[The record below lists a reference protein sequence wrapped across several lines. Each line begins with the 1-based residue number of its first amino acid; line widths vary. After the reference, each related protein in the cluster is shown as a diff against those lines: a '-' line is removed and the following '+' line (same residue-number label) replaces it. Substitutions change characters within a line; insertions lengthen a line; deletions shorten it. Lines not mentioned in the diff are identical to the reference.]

1 VNDAIRIERLSK
13 TFDGG
18 RKVLDEVALRI
29 APGEMVALIG
39 ASGSGKSTL
48 MRHIAGF
55 IESDPQPSYIDILG
69 RPIQRDGCIVREV
82 RSIRT
87 DLGFVFQQFN
97 LVNRLSVITNVLTG
111 TLSRVPLWRSLL
123 FLFTREEKT
132 QALAA
137 LAEVGIGELAYRRA
151 GTLSGGQQQRAAL
164 ARTLIQRAKII
175 LADEPIA
182 SLDPESARKVMD
194 VLKRLNR
201 EHGLTVLVSLHQVD
215 FAMKYCAR
223 TIALHRGQVVYDGP
237 SSALT
242 PDLLRQLSGAEAAA
256 LLAPLSV
263 SEFEP
268 NAMPQVG
275 LEPSLDALPER
286 RLETAVAP
294 APAPGTLSASSALCA
309 MPGNQASWNTQ
320 AEPRAAIRPRFARR
334 AS

>member
-1 VNDAIRIERLSK
+1 MDAIRIERLSK

-29 APGEMVALIG
+29 QACEMVALIG

-69 RPIQRDGCIVREV
+69 RSIQRDGRIVREV
-82 RSIRT
+82 RGIRT

-97 LVNRLSVITNVLTG
+97 LINRLSVITNVLTG

-123 FLFTREEKT
+123 FLFTREERA
-132 QALAA
+132 QAQAA
-137 LAEVGIGELAYRRA
+137 LAEVGIGELAYQRA

-164 ARTLIQRAKII
+164 ARTLVQRAKII

-194 VLKRLNR
+194 LLQRLNR

-215 FAMKYCAR
+215 FAMKYCTRAV
-223 TIALHRGQVVYDGP
+223 ALHRGQVVYDGP

-242 PDLLRQLSGAEAAA
+242 PDLLRRLYGVDAQELLGAELAENTSGNAIPA
-256 LLAPLSV
+256 LEAESEKSIPLA
-263 SEFEP
+263 
-268 NAMPQVG
+268 
-275 LEPSLDALPER
+275 SL
-286 RLETAVAP
+286 
-294 APAPGTLSASSALCA
+294 
-309 MPGNQASWNTQ
+309 PGNESTWST
-320 AEPRAAIRPRFARR
+320 RAAHHKLASPKFARR
-334 AS
+334 GS